1 MKVNMT
7 SKITL
12 HTLLEPKSIAV
23 LGASD
28 DLSKPGGLMVR
39 NILLRGFD
47 GELMLV
53 NPKSPTIQGAKA
65 YPSVADLPSAPELA
79 FIAIPAHLVRP
90 SLEELAK
97 KGTKAVVVLSNGF
110 GEVSAEGREE
120 ERRLVEIANAHD
132 MLLIG
137 PNCSGIVSHAHAG
150 KFSGL
155 PPTSVRGGVDF
166 LSGSGATVDF
176 LYENATARGLQFS
189 SLLNVGNSAQTGVT
203 DLLRL
208 YDEAYTPDESHI
220 KLVYVEVLN
229 KPQEFLKHARSLS
242 EKGCHLAGIKSG
254 ATEAGSR
261 AAASHTGAMATND
274 TAVQAVFDKAGII
287 RVSSREELIDTAIA
301 LTAIGEELD
310 GHRVAVVS
318 DAGGPGVM
326 LSDELNRQGFE
337 VVPFRERT
345 KELLAKALP
354 PGAGVGNPVDCL
366 PTRNGESIGNVLR
379 IIAEEEK
386 DRVDYILLIDGESGL
401 SDTWAIFEA
410 IMKAQDEGDIPVLQ
424 CFLSPTSAAE
434 PLKRLRD
441 TGRAYFNDEVAMAR
455 ALARIVNRPRVSE
468 PVTTVADYDAA
479 RINTVLSSYT
489 GALSPES
496 VREVLEG
503 AGIRLPAQFET
514 SNRDGLASAQIPFP
528 WVMKVVGPLH
538 KSDVGGVKLGIA
550 SLEEAAA
557 AYDALMCIE
566 GATGVVVQ
574 QMVQGTEV
582 IVGANREEGYGHLVA
597 FGLGGIYTEALKD
610 VQFKLAPLSAE
621 EAKDMIHNVRAYP
634 LIEGVRGQKGM
645 DVDTLADA
653 LIRVAKLVTD
663 FPQIREMDLNPVK
676 GYGTDL
682 YAVDARIIVD

>member
-1 MKVNMT
+1 MKT
-7 SKITL
+7 EATL

-53 NPKSPTIQGAKA
+53 NPKSATIQSIKA
-65 YPSVADLPSAPELA
+65 YPSVAELPSAPELA
-79 FIAIPAHLVRP
+79 FIAIPAPLVRP

-120 ERRLVEIANAHD
+120 EKRLVAIAEAHG

-137 PNCSGIVSHAHAG
+137 PNCSGIVSHAHAS

-155 PPTSVRGGVDF
+155 PPTSRKGGVDF

-176 LYENATARGLQFS
+176 LYENATARGLQFN

-208 YDEAYTPDESHI
+208 YDEAYTLDESRI

-229 KPQEFLKHARSLS
+229 RPAEFLKHARSLS
-242 EKGCHLAGIKSG
+242 ENGCHLAGIKSG

-287 RVSSREELIDTAIA
+287 RVKSREELIDVAIA
-301 LTAIGEELD
+301 LNAMGEKLD
-310 GHRVAVVS
+310 GRGVAVVS

-337 VVPFRERT
+337 VVPFREHT

-366 PTRNGESIGNVLR
+366 PTRSGESIGNVLR

-401 SDTWAIFEA
+401 TDTWAIFEA
-410 IMKAQDEGDIPVLQ
+410 IMKAQDEGGIPVLQ

-434 PLKRLRD
+434 PLKRLREA
-441 TGRAYFNDEVAMAR
+441 GRSYFDDEVAMAR
-455 ALARIVNRPRVSE
+455 ALARIVNRPRISE
-468 PVTTVADYDAA
+468 PPKAISSYESA
-479 RINTVLSSYT
+479 RIAKALDGQT
-489 GALSPES
+489 GALGPDV
-496 VREVLEG
+496 VRGVLEG
-503 AGIRLPAQFET
+503 AGIKLPAQFET
-514 SNRDGLASAQIPFP
+514 SSRGALSSAGIPFP

-550 SLEEAAA
+550 SLDEAHD
-557 AYDALMCIE
+557 AYDALMAIH

-582 IVGANREEGYGHLVA
+582 IIGANRENGFGHLVA

-610 VQFKLAPLSAE
+610 VQFKLAPLSLE
-621 EAKDMIHNVRAYP
+621 EAQDMICGVRAYP
-634 LIEGVRGQKGM
+634 IIKGVRGQQGM
-645 DVDTLADA
+645 DLDVLADA
-653 LIRVAKLVTD
+653 LTRMARLVTD

-676 GYGTDL
+676 GYGSDL

>member
-1 MKVNMT
+1 MT
-7 SKITL
+7 SKTTL
-12 HTLLEPKSIAV
+12 RTLLEPGSIAV

-39 NILLRGFD
+39 NLLLRGFD
-47 GELMLV
+47 GDLMLV
-53 NPKSPTIQGAKA
+53 NPKSAAIQGVKA
-65 YPSVADLPSAPELA
+65 YASVTDLPSVPELA
-79 FIAIPAHLVRP
+79 FIAIPAPLVRP
-90 SLEELAK
+90 SLEELAM

-110 GEVSAEGREE
+110 GEVSTEGKEE
-120 ERRLVEIANAHD
+120 EKRLVAIAEAHD

-155 PPTSVRGGVDF
+155 PPSSVKGGADF

-176 LYENATARGLQFS
+176 LYENATARGLQFN

-208 YDEAYTPDESHI
+208 YDEAYTLEESRI

-229 KPQEFLKHARSLS
+229 RPKEFLEHARSLS
-242 EKGCHLAGIKSG
+242 KKGCHLAGIKSG

-287 RVSSREELIDTAIA
+287 RVKSREELIDVAIA
-301 LTAIGEELD
+301 LTAMGEKLD
-310 GHRVAVVS
+310 GHKVAVVS

-337 VVPFRERT
+337 VVPFREHT

-366 PTRNGESIGNVLR
+366 PTRSGESITNVLR

-401 SDTWAIFEA
+401 TDTWTLFEA
-410 IMKAQDEGDIPVLQ
+410 IMKAQDKGGIPILQ

-434 PLKRLRD
+434 PLKRLRE

-468 PVTTVADYDAA
+468 PVPTIADYDVA
-479 RINTVLSSYT
+479 RIENALTGQT
-489 GALSPES
+489 GALSPEA
-496 VREVLEG
+496 VNGVLDG
-503 AGIRLPAQFET
+503 AGIRLPAQLET
-514 SNRDGLASAQIPFP
+514 SRRDSLASVQIPFP

-538 KSDVGGVKLGIA
+538 KSDVGGVKLGLA
-550 SLEEAAA
+550 NLEEAAA
-557 AYDALMCIE
+557 AYDALMTIA
-566 GATGVVVQ
+566 GASGVLVQ
-574 QMVQGTEV
+574 QMVLGTEV
-582 IVGANREEGYGHLVA
+582 IVGANREEGFGHLVA

-610 VQFKLAPLSAE
+610 VQFKLAPLSIE
-621 EAKDMIHNVRAYP
+621 EAKDMICGVRAYP
-634 LIEGVRGQKGM
+634 IIEGVRGQQGM
-645 DVDTLADA
+645 DVDVLADA
-653 LIRVAKLVTD
+653 LTRIARLVTD

-676 GYGTDL
+676 GYGSDL